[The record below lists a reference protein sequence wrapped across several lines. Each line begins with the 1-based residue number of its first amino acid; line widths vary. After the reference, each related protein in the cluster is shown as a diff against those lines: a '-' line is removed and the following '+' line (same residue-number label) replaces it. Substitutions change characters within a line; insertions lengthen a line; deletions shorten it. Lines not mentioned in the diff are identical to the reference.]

1 MCQNENKAKY
11 KGKFHH
17 TLISGKTTHYTP
29 FEKFK
34 SMVHRGKIKKET
46 SEKDRLIQWNST
58 FLVKACHLLCNL
70 VIKLKWPKKLLI

>member
-34 SMVHRGKIKKET
+34 SMVHRGKIKK
-46 SEKDRLIQWNST
+46 K
-58 FLVKACHLLCNL
+58 HLKKIGLSNGIPL
-70 VIKLKWPKKLLI
+70 SWSGRAIFSVIW